1 MSNDYQPYPDVRS
14 NRFYNLLFCDIP
26 GGYTAWSKGPLRPLF
41 DSAFDEKA
49 VRSLADD
56 KNNESRMRALAYS
69 RLKAEHCAIP
79 PRILLGVIVETPLP
93 RGLDTLAT
101 YTDGRIRYING
112 TGRRATIEKDVP
124 SLRAPRQALLSAAQE
139 VVDELTPIEDIRSP
153 PPQAGNVRITSVVSD
168 GLYVGEANLEA
179 LTRDPLGGPVLR
191 ATSDL
196 MNAVLEY
203 SKANKPR

>member
-1 MSNDYQPYPDVRS
+1 MSGDYQPYSERLS

-26 GGYTAWSKGPLRPLF
+26 GGYTAWSKGPLKPLF
-41 DSAFDEKA
+41 ASTFDEKA
-49 VRSLADD
+49 LRAIADD

-69 RLKAEHCAIP
+69 RLRSERCAVP
-79 PRILLGVIVETPLP
+79 QRILLGVIVETPLP

-112 TGRRATIEKDVP
+112 SARRATIEKDVP
-124 SLRAPRQALLSAAQE
+124 SLRAPRHALLSAAQD
-139 VVDELTPIEDIRSP
+139 VVDELSPIADIRSP

-179 LTRDPLGGPVLR
+179 LTRDPLGGPILR
-191 ATSDL
+191 AASDL

-203 SKANKPR
+203 SKANKRR

>member
-1 MSNDYQPYPDVRS
+1 MSGDYQPYPEDIS

-26 GGYTAWSKGPLRPLF
+26 GGYTAWSKGALRPLF
-41 DSAFDEKA
+41 ARVFDEKA
-49 VRSLADD
+49 VRAIADD

-69 RLKAEHCAIP
+69 RLKSERCSVP
-79 PRILLGVIVETPLP
+79 QRILFGVIVETPLP

-112 TGRRATIEKDVP
+112 SGRRATIEKDVP
-124 SLRAPRQALLSAAQE
+124 VLRAPRQALLSAAQD
-139 VVDELTPIEDIRSP
+139 VVDELTPITEIRSP
-153 PPQAGNVRITSVVSD
+153 PPPAGNVRITSVVSD

-179 LTRDPLGGPVLR
+179 LTRDPLGGPILR
-191 ATSDL
+191 AASDL

-203 SKANKPR
+203 AKASKRR